1 MAISN
6 GNGVNGNESH
16 PHLSDPRLLHINGE
30 DVPSST
36 NSTFPVKNPMTGKT
50 IYECSSATESDYG
63 RAIESAHSTFQS
75 WSQTPPSARRLIFLK
90 AADILETYLD
100 PANSITAETLAAEV
114 SATKA
119 WVQINIKASIGLL
132 RESAGLVTHIK
143 GEIVPADRPGTT
155 ILVHREPVGVVFAIS
170 PWNAPVNLTARA
182 IATPLICGNT
192 VVLKPSEFSP
202 KSQYILLQALYA
214 AGLPAGCLHFLPTSP
229 ATAPAVTE
237 YAIKHPLVRL
247 INFTGSSRVGT
258 VIAMHAASVLKR
270 CVLELGGKA
279 PAIVLA
285 DADLNEAVDAIV
297 FGGLSNCGQICMSTE
312 RVIVDES
319 IASEFSH
326 ALIERVNKVKSGNHE
341 EEPDVSLSGLYNKAS
356 ATRVLE
362 MMQTAIAD
370 GAKLI
375 KGDLKATGP
384 NGTVIA
390 PHILSNVTPK
400 MNIYHE
406 ESFGPLLT
414 ITTFPS
420 GSTAEAINLANESK
434 YSLCSSIFTRDVMRA
449 MAMAKKVRAGS
460 VHING
465 PTVYIEATLPNGGTG
480 GSSGYGRFG
489 GIAGVE
495 EFTERKI
502 VSLKEG
508 GGGGYPF

>member
-1 MAISN
+1 
-6 GNGVNGNESH
+6 
-16 PHLSDPRLLHINGE
+16 
-30 DVPSST
+30 
-36 NSTFPVKNPMTGKT
+36 MTGKT
-50 IYECSSATESDYG
+50 IYECSSATESDYDL
-63 RAIESAHSTFQS
+63 AIKSAHSGFQS
-75 WSQTPPSARRLIFLK
+75 WSQTPPSARRLIFLR

-100 PANSITAETLAAEV
+100 PTNGPTAESLAAEV
-114 SATKA
+114 SATKS
-119 WVQINIKASIGLL
+119 WVQVNIKASVGVL

-192 VVLKPSEFSP
+192 VILKPSEFSP
-202 KSQYILLQALYA
+202 KSQYIMLQALYA
-214 AGLPAGCLHFLPTSP
+214 AGLPPGCLHFLPTSP

-237 YAIKHPLVRL
+237 YAIKHPLVRMT
-247 INFTGSSRVGT
+247 NFTGSSRVGT
-258 VIAMHAASVLKR
+258 VIALHAASVLKR

-285 DADLNEAVDAIV
+285 DADLNEAVDAIA
-297 FGGLSNCGQICMSTE
+297 FGGLSNSGQICMSTE
-312 RVIVDES
+312 RIIVDES
-319 IASEFSH
+319 IAWELEN
-326 ALIERVNKVKSGNHE
+326 ALVERVQNVKFGNHE
-341 EEPDVSLSGLYNKAS
+341 EEPEVSLSGLYSQSS

-362 MMQTAIAD
+362 MIQTAIAD

-375 KGDLKATGP
+375 HGDLRATGP
-384 NGTVIA
+384 NGTVLA
-390 PHILSNVTPK
+390 PHILSDVTPQ
-400 MNIYHE
+400 MMVYHE

-414 ITTFPS
+414 ITTFPP
-420 GSTAEAINLANESK
+420 GSTTEAINLANKSK
-434 YSLCSSIFTRDVMRA
+434 YSLCSSIFTRDVMKA

-465 PTVYIEATLPNGGTG
+465 PTVYVEATLPNGGIG

-502 VSLKEG
+502 VTLKEG
-508 GGGGYPF
+508 RGGGYPF